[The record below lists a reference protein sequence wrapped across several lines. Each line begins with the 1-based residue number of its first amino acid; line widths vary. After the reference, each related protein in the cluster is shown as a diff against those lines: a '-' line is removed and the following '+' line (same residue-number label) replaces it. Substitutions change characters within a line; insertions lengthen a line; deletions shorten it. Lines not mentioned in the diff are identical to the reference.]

1 MNRKKICWITPDY
14 FVDCDINIIP
24 LLCERDYSIE
34 WIVTGPEKNS
44 RYSLKDLPKCDNL
57 SISYIEWKKRLI
69 HPVNVIFFFKLFRM
83 ILSKRADL
91 YYMNYAPEGY
101 FMLFYWLLPFK
112 KMIATAHQGR
122 VHDGFRFRT
131 IAKISRWLYYRRVR
145 YVNMFSDYQ
154 AKLFKESYNPR
165 YLFMTP
171 LALKDFGKSLA
182 SRCYSPCR
190 FLSFGT
196 ISYNKNIEL
205 LIDAAEKVYDLGYTN
220 FKVSINGY
228 CGNWEYYQSHIKH
241 PEIFELSIRKI
252 DNNEIANLF
261 SSSKFFV
268 QPYRILTQSGPT
280 KIAFRY
286 NLPIIASNKPAFVDE
301 IQEGIAGFIFES
313 ENVNSLSELMI
324 KCIKMDKEEYDTLLH
339 RMKEYVDKK
348 YSFSVIIEKYRSMF
362 NTVLEET
369 K

>member
-1 MNRKKICWITPDY
+1 MKRKKICWITPDY
-14 FVDCDINIIP
+14 FVDSDINIIP

-34 WIVTGPEKNS
+34 WIVTGPEKNP
-44 RYSLKDLPKCDNL
+44 RYPLEALPKCENL
-57 SISYIEWKKRLI
+57 TICYIKWNKRLV
-69 HPVNVIFFFKLFRM
+69 HPQNILFFVKLFKT
-83 ILSKRADL
+83 ILSKRPDL

-122 VHDGFRFRT
+122 VHDGFRFKT
-131 IAKISRWLYYRRVR
+131 LAKFSRWLYYSKVR
-145 YVNMFSDYQ
+145 YVNMFSEYQ
-154 AKLFKESYNPR
+154 AKLYQESYKPK

-171 LALKDFGKSLA
+171 LALKDFGEPTAKRS
-182 SRCYSPCR
+182 CNPCR

-205 LIDAAEKVYDLGYTN
+205 LIDAAEKVYDQGYKDI
-220 FKVSINGY
+220 KVSINGY
-228 CGNWEYYQSHIKH
+228 CENWDYYQNHIKH

-261 SSSKFFV
+261 SSAKFFV

-286 NLPIIASNKPAFVDE
+286 NLPIIASNRPTFVDE

-313 ENVNSLSELMI
+313 ENVNSLTETMI
-324 KCIKMDKEEYDTLLH
+324 KCIKMDKEEYDTLLL
-339 RMKEYVDKK
+339 RMKKYVDKT
-348 YSFSVIIEKYRSMF
+348 YSSSVIIEKYRIMF
-362 NTVLEET
+362 NTIMEET